1 VAARSS
7 AAAPYALWAWLFVV
21 LGLSLAVL
29 GPALPALR
37 DTFHAS
43 VGASGLIFALHSAGY
58 FGGVLAAGPLS
69 DTRGRRAVVA
79 AGTAALAAGMG
90 LAAVAPSWPVLLLTM
105 VVAGL
110 GFACIDVGLNAA
122 LGDAAGEAGRR
133 AALMNL
139 LHGAFPAGTLLGPVA
154 LGIALRLDL
163 GWRTVF
169 LATGV
174 AAGVSLL
181 ALLAARRWPPPPR
194 GQHMPDL
201 AHVARLLRE
210 PALRKLAISQGLY
223 VGVEVSLA
231 GWITTYLLGR
241 YGAPEAVAALAT
253 SAYWL
258 GFLIG
263 RPVVALA
270 TRHVAP
276 QRLLPWM
283 MAGGLAGGIAGVLA
297 PSAPAA
303 VAAYTLAGGALSGVF
318 PTVMALA
325 LGGRQGD
332 TGAVAALI
340 TGTAALGSLVWP
352 WLVGAVAQATSL
364 QVAMG
369 TAAAPLA
376 VVLALSMRL
385 GRAAPTGGVH
395 S

>member
-1 VAARSS
+1 
-7 AAAPYALWAWLFVV
+7 
-21 LGLSLAVL
+21 
-29 GPALPALR
+29 
-37 DTFHAS
+37 
-43 VGASGLIFALHSAGY
+43 
-58 FGGVLAAGPLS
+58 
-69 DTRGRRAVVA
+69 
-79 AGTAALAAGMG
+79 
-90 LAAVAPSWPVLLLTM
+90 
-105 VVAGL
+105 
-110 GFACIDVGLNAA
+110 
-122 LGDAAGEAGRR
+122 
-133 AALMNL
+133 
-139 LHGAFPAGTLLGPVA
+139 
-154 LGIALRLDL
+154 
-163 GWRTVF
+163 
-169 LATGV
+169 
-174 AAGVSLL
+174 
-181 ALLAARRWPPPPR
+181 
-194 GQHMPDL
+194 
-201 AHVARLLRE
+201 
-210 PALRKLAISQGLY
+210 
-223 VGVEVSLA
+223 
-231 GWITTYLLGR
+231 
-241 YGAPEAVAALAT
+241 
-253 SAYWL
+253 
-258 GFLIG
+258 
-263 RPVVALA
+263 VVALA